1 MYFRGTSPKQ
11 EPLSKG
17 LTLAT
22 KHILHIEKNI
32 YKYHFV
38 PKSFRQVLSRQISS
52 TAKDGSE
59 HLS

>member
-11 EPLSKG
+11 EPLSKD

-22 KHILHIEKNI
+22 KHILHIEKIFINI
-32 YKYHFV
+32 TLPQNLLDRFL
-38 PKSFRQVLSRQISS
+38 PRQISP